1 MSFIGVVASRKCFEK
16 IKNKVLEKR
25 KEGTISFVL
34 INVRSIENVKNIK
47 FEAIILED
55 KLEKFENKKEILD
68 RICKNSQYVIIN
80 SDINGEEEISNDKK
94 KITYGLNRKA
104 MVTVSSIS
112 DSDILIYWQ
121 KNIKNREGKLIE
133 IEEKRIQKP
142 EKELLKIYEIL
153 VIYILFQIYNQPIMD
168 KI

>member
-16 IKNKVLEKR
+16 IKNKALEKM
-25 KEGTISFVL
+25 KEETINFIL
-34 INVRSIENVKNIK
+34 INIRSIENVKNIK
-47 FEAIILED
+47 FEALILED

-68 RICKNSQYVIIN
+68 RICKNSQYIIIN
-80 SDINGEEEISNDKK
+80 SDINGEEEMSNDKK
-94 KITYGLNRKA
+94 KITYGLNQKA

-121 KNIKNREGKLIE
+121 KNIKNREGKWIE

-142 EKELLKIYEIL
+142 EKEVLKIYEIL
-153 VIYILFQIYNQPIMD
+153 VIYTLFQIYNQPIMD